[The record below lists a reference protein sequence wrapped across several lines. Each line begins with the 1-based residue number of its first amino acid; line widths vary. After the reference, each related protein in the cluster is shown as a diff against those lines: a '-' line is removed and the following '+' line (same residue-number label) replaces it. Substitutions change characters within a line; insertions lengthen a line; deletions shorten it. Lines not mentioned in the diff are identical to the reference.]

1 MPVFA
6 FEMLSKL
13 VQLPLKGVSPRLMIF
28 DDDSVNSVDSVNFQN
43 KKLMIVILIIMIV
56 VSMMMNMTMLFMMV
70 MLLVFVFVQYGV
82 LF

>member
-28 DDDSVNSVDSVNFQN
+28 DDDSVNFQN

-70 MLLVFVFVQYGV
+70 VLLVFVQYGV